1 MPTINYL
8 LQIYMTHNVQF
19 SASHAA
25 LWHVKY
31 SLESFPSDEGW
42 SFDYLP
48 LGTSCIFC
56 CAAAFEAIV
65 NNVFLY
71 KSILTPWDEL
81 KLKSKANVLFELKDK
96 KIDWGANPFQNINQ
110 LIKVRNW
117 LAHHKEPYLGLAS
130 TVDSDIHWISS
141 GEGMPKAPRVD
152 ILKELKKASIK
163 NYYNSVREAGVQIA
177 RTWGDEFEAESLKS
191 EKYEP
196 LIM

>member
-1 MPTINYL
+1 MS
-8 LQIYMTHNVQF
+8 HNVEF

-31 SLESFPSDEGW
+31 SLESFPSDKGW

-48 LGTSCIFC
+48 LGASCILC

-65 NNVFLY
+65 NNVFLQ
-71 KSILTPWDEL
+71 KSTISHWDEL
-81 KLKSKANVLFELKDK
+81 KLKSKTNVLFELKNK
-96 KIDWGANPFQNINQ
+96 KIDWGASPFQNISQ

-117 LAHHKEPYLGLAS
+117 LAHHKEPYLGLAFVGES
-130 TVDSDIHWISS
+130 NIQWISS
-141 GEGMPKAPRVD
+141 SDNMLKAARVD
-152 ILKELKKASIK
+152 ILRELKRDSIE
-163 NYYNSVREAGVQIA
+163 NYYSSVREAGVQIA
-177 RTWGDEFEAESLKS
+177 RNWGDELEAEYLKS